1 MSVKVSP
8 TPDRVE
14 HAEFFIVWCP
24 DGMRPPSVTHE
35 SQDEAERI
43 AEKMARTHKGKRF
56 YVLRAVSEYLD
67 ERPIRLP
74 LGSDKI
80 PF

>member
-1 MSVKVSP
+1 MSGKVAV

-14 HAEFFIVWCP
+14 HPEFFLVWCP
-24 DGMRPPSVTHE
+24 DGTRPPSVTHDTQE
-35 SQDEAERI
+35 DAEGV
-43 AEKMARTHKGKRF
+43 AEKMAHQHKGKRF
-56 YVLRAVSEYLD
+56 YVLCAVSEFLD

-74 LGSDKI
+74 LGSTKI

>member
-1 MSVKVSP
+1 MTLTS
-8 TPDRVE
+8 DRVE

-24 DGMRPPSVTHE
+24 DGTRPPSVTHE
-35 SQDEAERI
+35 SQEEAERV
-43 AEKMARTHKGKRF
+43 ADKMARIHKGKRF
-56 YVLRAVSEYLD
+56 YVLGALSEYLD
-67 ERPIRLP
+67 ERPICLR